1 MLLGDILA
9 AARGS
14 ASRFQDWLET
24 CEPEL
29 AREVAK
35 AAAEAGLEPAEYVR
49 MAVGDFDRLAPEEDW
64 QSLTSHLRNSEDPG
78 MVCLRAMVDW
88 RIQATGRTARHRPAN
103 HENDTREAGHDQPA
117 D

>member
-14 ASRFQDWLET
+14 ASRFQGWLET
-24 CEPEL
+24 WEPEL
-29 AREVAK
+29 AREVSK

-49 MAVGDFDRLAPEEDW
+49 MAVSDFDRLAPEEDW
-64 QSLTSHLRNSEDPG
+64 QTLTSHLRNSEDPA

-88 RIQATGRTARHRPAN
+88 RIQVVARATDVRPV
-103 HENDTREAGHDQPA
+103 HPKS
-117 D
+117 